1 MLFYIVLALGIVA
14 TVVFLIKRNA
24 DVKIENVILKAIAS
38 VLFIFTTL
46 AAMYSN
52 PSCPREY
59 GFLIVCGA
67 CFGLFGDIW
76 LDMKYAYSQDADKL
90 LKAGF
95 LSFLVGHIFYSAAM
109 VYAFELGIVDLL
121 IGAAGAVIIA
131 VFTATTEKLL
141 KVQYGKFKI
150 LTVTYMAFLGFT
162 VALSFA
168 AVLSTHCSLP
178 ALILFIGMVLFIA
191 SDAVLSGTYFGE
203 GKTRKFDI
211 VLNHTLYYAAQYLI
225 AASVFAY
232 NIVSVS

>member
-1 MLFYIVLALGIVA
+1 MLFYTVLALGIAA
-14 TVVFLIKRNA
+14 TLFFLVKRNA
-24 DVKIENVILKAIAS
+24 DVKIGNVISKSIAS

-46 AAMYSN
+46 AAMYVN
-52 PSCPREY
+52 PGCPREY

-76 LDMKYAYSQDADKL
+76 LDMKYAYPQDSDKL

-95 LSFLVGHIFYSAAM
+95 ISFLIGHIFYSAAM
-109 VYAFELGIVDLL
+109 LFAFDLGVKDLL
-121 IGAAGAVIIA
+121 IGAAGAAAIA
-131 VFTATTEKLL
+131 VFTATSEKLL
-141 KVQYGKFKI
+141 KVQYGKFKK

-162 VALSFA
+162 VAFSFA
-168 AVLSTHCSLP
+168 AVLTTHCSMP
-178 ALILFIGMVLFIA
+178 TLILFIGMVLFIA